1 MRDKRNGTL
10 TISLDFELYWGMRD
24 KISLEAYRRHLLGVW
39 EAVPKILALFEKHE
53 IHATWATVG
62 LLFLRDGSEF
72 DSHRPQPEPRYDDA
86 ALSPYGYF
94 DRTDPA
100 ERCTETFR
108 RTHFAR
114 ELIDTVAA
122 APYQE
127 IATHTYSH
135 FYTREPG
142 YAAAAF
148 DADMAQAVR
157 VAEAAG
163 VTPKGLVF
171 PRNQIEDE
179 CLETIGRHGIEY
191 YRGNPEHWAY
201 REGEFGKTLWQR
213 LYRLADSYADLS
225 GSHAT
230 LPRRT
235 ASGLTELKSSI
246 FLRSYKRKLRWLEGL
261 KRRRVKRA
269 MRQAAQRGENFHL
282 WWHPHNFGVDME
294 ENLANL
300 RDILEY
306 FDALKREY
314 DMESLCMEELV
325 RYYD

>member
-1 MRDKRNGTL
+1 MTDKRNGTL

-24 KISLEAYRRHLLGVW
+24 KVTWEGYRDHLLGVW

-62 LLFLRDGSEF
+62 MLFLPNESQFEVN
-72 DSHRPQPEPRYDDA
+72 RPTILPKYDDA
-86 ALSPYGYF
+86 SLSPFDYF
-94 DRTDPA
+94 DGVDSEVRQS
-100 ERCTETFR
+100 ELFR
-108 RTHFAR
+108 KTHFAR

-122 APYQE
+122 APNQE

-142 YAAAAF
+142 YTAAAF
-148 DADMAQAVR
+148 DADLSQAVKL
-157 VAEAAG
+157 AEAAG
-163 VTPKGLVF
+163 VTPRGLVF
-171 PRNQIEDE
+171 PRNQIEEE
-179 CLETIGRHGIEY
+179 CLESVGGHGIDY

-201 REGEFGKTLWQR
+201 REGEFGKTFWRR

-230 LPRRT
+230 LPLRT
-235 ASGLTELKSSI
+235 ASGLSELKSSI
-246 FLRSYKRKLRWLEGL
+246 FLRPYKRKLRWLEGL
-261 KRRRVKRA
+261 KRRRIKRA
-269 MRQAAQRGENFHL
+269 MRHSAQRGENFHL
-282 WWHPHNFGVDME
+282 WWHPHNFGADME

-314 DMESLCMEELV
+314 GMESLCMGELV